1 MKFKKFIRSSL
12 LRTAIYYTVLVFVFS
27 LIIAIVHSGEEHG
40 AGLDSFRI
48 LMFLPFCFLLG
59 CANTLLKCERP
70 DPIVRWILHFLLTVG
85 GIFFF
90 LLLPAGIKGS
100 AAFTGLILIIAIY
113 VVAAVIIG
121 VNASRLKKTIAK
133 DKKLRSRK

>member
-1 MKFKKFIRSSL
+1 MEFKKFIRSSL

-40 AGLDSFRI
+40 AGLDAFRI
-48 LMFLPFCFLLG
+48 VMFLPFCFLFG
-59 CANTLLKCERP
+59 CANTLLKRDRP
-70 DPIVRWILHFLLTVG
+70 DPIVRWILHLLLTVG

-100 AAFTGLILIIAIY
+100 AAFTGLILMIAIY